1 MTCNNMTTVILYENK
16 NDDKTNM
23 MNYIAAIGRLLFK
36 KGYYNDNSG
45 PGFMREVFKKDKGK
59 SGLVIRMA
67 QITGDQHRDL
77 FTIIATSENEA
88 TAVHDDLVAVAE
100 KCGYVSQDYQRI
112 EMSASRRTDQINLN

>member
-1 MTCNNMTTVILYENK
+1 MTTVILYENK